1 MAERLLEVSNLVKHF
16 PVGRRRTVKAIN
28 DVSFHIDRGETLAL
42 VGESGSGKTTVGRC
56 ILRLIEPTEG
66 RITFDGAQVD
76 TMSAD
81 QLRALRPRVQMV
93 FQEPYD
99 SLNPR
104 MRIRKIVEEPILLGS
119 DMTPAQRHD
128 RVAEVLEMVRLGA
141 DSMDKYP
148 HQFSAGEQQRIGIAR
163 AIATQPELVVLDEPT
178 SALDVSVRAEI
189 LDLLTDLQEDLA
201 LSYLLISHDLTACAA
216 SATAWRSCIS
226 ARSWSAAIR
235 TTCSSNPCT
244 RTAGRCSPRCCT
256 PIPASSFRASC
267 SAAKFRDRPAAGVP
281 PPRPLPWAVDD
292 CNDAYPDAEELLP
305 GRQVA
310 CFRAREMNAL
320 NGGCGRRTAPAP
332 LRHEWFQTLT
342 GGSGLRLLE
351 LAHGLSST
359 SSPPR
364 RAPSWMRWA
373 DRRRSSGR
381 LADGRSMD
389 CAVL

>member
-16 PVGRRRTVKAIN
+16 PMGRRQTVKAIN

-66 RITFDGAQVD
+66 RIRFAGAQVD

-104 MRIRKIVEEPILLGS
+104 MRIRKIVEEPILLGG

-163 AIATQPELVVLDEPT
+163 AISTEPELVVLDEPT

-201 LSYLLISHDLTACAA
+201 LSYLLISHDLTAVRRVCH
-216 SATAWRSCIS
+216 RV
-226 ARSWSAAIR
+226 AIMYLGKIVER
-235 TTCSSNPCT
+235 GNADELFEQPLHPYSRALLSSVLYPDPSEQLSRFLLSGEIPSPIDLPPGCHLH
-244 RTAGRCSPRCCT
+244 GRC
-256 PIPASSFRASC
+256 
-267 SAAKFRDRPAAGVP
+267 
-281 PPRPLPWAVDD
+281 PWAVDT

-305 GRQVA
+305 GRHVA

-320 NGGCGRRTAPAP
+320 NGGTAA
-332 LRHEWFQTLT
+332 
-342 GGSGLRLLE
+342 GSQD
-351 LAHGLSST
+351 A
-359 SSPPR
+359 
-364 RAPSWMRWA
+364 
-373 DRRRSSGR
+373 
-381 LADGRSMD
+381 
-389 CAVL
+389 

>member
-16 PVGRRRTVKAIN
+16 PMGRRQTVKAIN

-66 RITFDGAQVD
+66 RITFAGAQVD
-76 TMSAD
+76 TMSAN

-104 MRIRKIVEEPILLGS
+104 MRIRKIVEEPILLGG

-128 RVAEVLEMVRLGA
+128 QVAEVLEMVRLGA

-163 AIATQPELVVLDEPT
+163 AISTEPELVVLDEPT

-201 LSYLLISHDLTACAA
+201 LSYLLISHDLTAVRRVCH
-216 SATAWRSCIS
+216 RV
-226 ARSWSAAIR
+226 AIMYLGKIVER
-235 TTCSSNPCT
+235 GNADELFEQPLHPYSRALLSSVLYPDPSEQLSRFLLSGEIPSPIDLPPGCHLH
-244 RTAGRCSPRCCT
+244 GRC
-256 PIPASSFRASC
+256 
-267 SAAKFRDRPAAGVP
+267 
-281 PPRPLPWAVDD
+281 PWAVDT

-305 GRQVA
+305 GRHVA

-320 NGGCGRRTAPAP
+320 NGGTAA
-332 LRHEWFQTLT
+332 ESQD
-342 GGSGLRLLE
+342 
-351 LAHGLSST
+351 A
-359 SSPPR
+359 
-364 RAPSWMRWA
+364 
-373 DRRRSSGR
+373 
-381 LADGRSMD
+381 
-389 CAVL
+389 